1 MEPDLKWRRKRSGRR
16 LRPPF
21 IAAPPANREGC
32 WAVTWRGLRRA
43 PCREALEA
51 SEGRSGASCRGA
63 RGRQWERL
71 REARVAGAEGNN
83 GGGTWESRGGTS
95 IAVLRVRSEVALGV
109 GLSGQERSDER
120 ARCAANP
127 GPRLRRATVP
137 LACRAFCVARPVW
150 PTPVLRPQ
158 SPSAEPRRRRRLGSP
173 GCSGKK
179 AACTRSCSKLAR
191 PPARRTRVL
200 SSRRTRDDPL
210 GGGGCSA
217 VAVGRC
223 RLGGWGGVSA
233 AGSPQPGSERLPRL
247 AVAAAEGGACS
258 DD

>member
-1 MEPDLKWRRKRSGRR
+1 MEPGLKWRRKRSGRR

-32 WAVTWRGLRRA
+32 WTVTWRGLRRA

-63 RGRQWERL
+63 RGRQWARL

-95 IAVLRVRSEVALGV
+95 IAGLRVRSEVALGV

-120 ARCAANP
+120 ARGAANP
-127 GPRLRRATVP
+127 GPRRRRATVP
-137 LACRAFCVARPVW
+137 LAWRAFCVLRLVR

-158 SPSAEPRRRRRLGSP
+158 SPSVEPRRRRRLRPP
-173 GCSGKK
+173 GCSRKK
-179 AACTRSCSKLAR
+179 AACTRSCSALAR

-200 SSRRTRDDPL
+200 SSRRTRDEPPGWWRLFRRRRGAVSPL
-210 GGGGCSA
+210 
-217 VAVGRC
+217 
-223 RLGGWGGVSA
+223 GVSA
-233 AGSPQPGSERLPRL
+233 AGSPQPRSERPPRL